1 MEMLE
6 KLTWLLICYVL
17 WQVIKRILYII
28 LESYRLVANKRERS
42 KKLYNAGMY
51 SNEQSGEMLILNIE
65 KMSGIYYAWKWPE
78 NQFLAQGNSI
88 SEMVKRVSERT
99 KITSFNVAETTSNE
113 IAQELEEQCLT
124 RNPTEKL

>member
-1 MEMLE
+1 MLE
-6 KLTWLLICYVL
+6 NLTWLLICYVL
-17 WQVIKRILYII
+17 WQVIKQILYII
-28 LESYRLVANKRERS
+28 LESYRLVANERERS

-51 SNEQSGEMLILNIE
+51 ANEQSGEMLILNIE

-99 KITSFNVAETTSNE
+99 KVTSFIVAEATSNE
-113 IAQELEEQCLT
+113 IAQELEEQCLN
-124 RNPTEKL
+124 RNQKEKLL

>member
-1 MEMLE
+1 MVMLE
-6 KLTWLLICYVL
+6 NLTWLLICYVL

-28 LESYRLVANKRERS
+28 LESVANKRERS

-124 RNPTEKL
+124 RNQKEKLL

>member
-1 MEMLE
+1 MVMLE
-6 KLTWLLICYVL
+6 NLTWLLICYVL

-28 LESYRLVANKRERS
+28 LESVANKRERS

-124 RNPTEKL
+124 RNQKEKIL

>member
-1 MEMLE
+1 MLE
-6 KLTWLLICYVL
+6 NLTWLLICYVL

-28 LESYRLVANKRERS
+28 LESVANKRERS

-99 KITSFNVAETTSNE
+99 KITSFNVAEATSNE

-124 RNPTEKL
+124 RNPKEKLL